1 MQKVK
6 VTYLGNCLHLIMMA
20 HIQSVNY
27 DDPITIIYFRTFPC
41 MQKSEQV
48 QIYKKTVV
56 LKTRHSAIPSLLN

>member
-27 DDPITIIYFRTFPC
+27 DDPITVIHFRTFPC
-41 MQKSEQV
+41 MQKSSD
-48 QIYKKTVV
+48 
-56 LKTRHSAIPSLLN
+56 L